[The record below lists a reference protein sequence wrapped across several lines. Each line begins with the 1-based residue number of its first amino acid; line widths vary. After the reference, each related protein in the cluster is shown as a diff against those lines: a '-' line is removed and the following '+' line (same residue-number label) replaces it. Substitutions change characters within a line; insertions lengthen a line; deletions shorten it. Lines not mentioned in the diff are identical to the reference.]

1 MKRVVVVGAGVG
13 GLTTAAVL
21 AKAGLD
27 VTVLEAHIYP
37 GGCAGT
43 FYHQGYRFDAGA
55 TLAGGFYPGGPM
67 DLVAK
72 ATGIDGW
79 DTRPSNPTLVV
90 HLANGKQI
98 PRWADERRWAARQ
111 EAFGVRGEAF
121 FTWQETTADALWDLA
136 LRGMPWPPQTLAE
149 WTELLCKGLRW
160 LGADLGS
167 RLKPGLAADTLRTVS
182 AHLNG
187 VNHDLRLFLDGQL
200 LISAQTTSE
209 HANALYG
216 ASALDLPRRGAVHV
230 RGGMGGISTQLMDA
244 IQRYGGR
251 VLLRKQVIQVRKTDS
266 QTYQVEVKRDEP
278 KEADIIIFNLTP
290 WNIRSLLEPPPPG
303 ALNGLSP
310 KPEQGWGAFMLY
322 LGVDEQVIP
331 REFALHHQLLQ
342 KRPLAEGNS
351 IFLSVSPE
359 WDSQRAP
366 IGKRAITISTHT
378 EIEQWWHAQESDPKA
393 YQLKRKRLQEKI
405 LRTVETLLP
414 GIKQH
419 ADVILDGTPQTFAYF
434 TGRQRGW
441 VGGFPQT
448 NLMQTMAPRLSKN
461 LWMVGDSIFPG
472 QSTAAV
478 ALGGLRV
485 ARDVLTHT
493 SPHSNIR
500 GEC

>member
-187 VNHDLRLFLDGQL
+187 VNHDLRLFLDGPD
-200 LISAQTTSE
+200 
-209 HANALYG
+209 N
-216 ASALDLPRRGAVHV
+216 
-230 RGGMGGISTQLMDA
+230 
-244 IQRYGGR
+244 QR
-251 VLLRKQVIQVRKTDS
+251 T
-266 QTYQVEVKRDEP
+266 
-278 KEADIIIFNLTP
+278 
-290 WNIRSLLEPPPPG
+290 
-303 ALNGLSP
+303 
-310 KPEQGWGAFMLY
+310 
-322 LGVDEQVIP
+322 
-331 REFALHHQLLQ
+331 
-342 KRPLAEGNS
+342 
-351 IFLSVSPE
+351 
-359 WDSQRAP
+359 
-366 IGKRAITISTHT
+366 
-378 EIEQWWHAQESDPKA
+378 
-393 YQLKRKRLQEKI
+393 
-405 LRTVETLLP
+405 
-414 GIKQH
+414 
-419 ADVILDGTPQTFAYF
+419 
-434 TGRQRGW
+434 
-441 VGGFPQT
+441 
-448 NLMQTMAPRLSKN
+448 
-461 LWMVGDSIFPG
+461 
-472 QSTAAV
+472 
-478 ALGGLRV
+478 
-485 ARDVLTHT
+485 
-493 SPHSNIR
+493 
-500 GEC
+500 C